1 MANQIM
7 DKEDKA
13 LSSFFVVLKTLG
25 YVVAFAPLVLSI
37 WVFHFSRA
45 RIQNGLAGSG
55 SSGMEIAE
63 PLVGQWMRFR
73 SIGYLFYLVLIAL
86 VVMLL
91 LFYIFTRNRHL
102 KNVIRIFSTDTIIGV
117 LLLTFSFAIGA
128 YLTDIYLLL
137 LSVVGL

>member
-1 MANQIM
+1 MANEIM

-25 YVVAFAPLVLSI
+25 YAVAFAPLVLSI
-37 WVFHFSRA
+37 WVFHYSRA
-45 RIQNGLAGSG
+45 QIQNGLVGAG

-63 PLVGQWMRFR
+63 PLIEQWMKFR
-73 SIGYLFYLVLIAL
+73 SVGYLFYLVLIVL
-86 VVMLL
+86 VLMLL
-91 LFYIFTRNRHL
+91 LLYIFTRNRHL

-117 LLLTFSFAIGA
+117 FLLTFSFAIGA

-137 LSVVGL
+137 LNIVGL